1 MVIGEDILK
10 ILPENIKIIIVKC
23 VSAHGDLQ
31 EIRLRVNK
39 WIILVCNGKEYV
51 ITAADGGKKLDVHD
65 MRECFKR
72 ISEYSVY
79 AYEEEIRQGYI
90 TINGGHRVGIAG
102 RVIVK
107 DGHMQGIRH
116 VTYINIRI
124 ASQRRGCADKVLP
137 YMYGSNGLENTLI
150 VSMPGGGKTTLLRD
164 IVRQISDGT
173 KYMAGVNVGVVD
185 ERSEI
190 CACYKGIPQNDVGM
204 RTDVLDACP
213 KAEGIMR
220 LVRSMSP
227 SVIAVDEIGTGEDM
241 RAVEYAFVSG
251 CKTVATIHGTD
262 MESICRN
269 RLIADVVDRGMFGR
283 YIFLN
288 GMRGAG
294 VIGCIRD
301 YRGGVIY
308 DGS

>member
-1 MVIGEDILK
+1 MVICSEIMG
-10 ILPENIKIIIVKC
+10 ILPENIKIAVAGC
-23 VSAHGDLQ
+23 VTAHGELQ
-31 EIRLRVNK
+31 EIRLRVHE

-51 ITAADGGKKLDVHD
+51 ITDSEGGVKLTSSD

-90 TINGGHRVGIAG
+90 TINGGHRIGIAG
-102 RVIVK
+102 RAVIK
-107 DGHMQGIRH
+107 DGHIQGIRH
-116 VTYINIRI
+116 VTYINIRV
-124 ASQRRGCADKVLP
+124 AAERRGCADKVLK
-137 YMYGSNGLENTLI
+137 YIYGNKGIENTLI
-150 VSMPGGGKTTLLRD
+150 VSLPGGGKTTLLRD
-164 IVRQISDGT
+164 IVRQISDGNR
-173 KYMAGVNVGVVD
+173 YMSGVNVGVVD

-190 CACYKGIPQNDVGM
+190 CACYRGIPQNDVGM

-213 KAEGIMR
+213 KAEGIIR

-227 SVIAVDEIGTGEDM
+227 SVIAVDEIGTEEDIK
-241 RAVEYAFVSG
+241 AVEYAYVSG
-251 CKTVATIHGTD
+251 CKTVATIHGAD

-269 RLIADVVDRGMFGR
+269 RLVARVVEREMFGR
-283 YIFLN
+283 YIFLD
-288 GMRGAG
+288 GIKRAG

-301 YRGGVIY
+301 GRGGIVY